1 VDLHSSIAA
10 AVSNYVPTSFLE
22 EIVLR
27 FHDGSR
33 TTADILSRQRE
44 RLAKLK
50 DCVFVFD
57 EDESSRGDLREDL
70 QGGWQGKY
78 NAYLRRVGSPLEPAP
93 SSAQAQDDLD
103 NVILPSGVIRTLEEM
118 RSMNVKPTVFA
129 WMPLGVS
136 SVDADAL
143 AWTKGSLQ
151 PHDRPIFIGL
161 VADWNLMAS
170 TRPPFIYVWNAPDA
184 QE

>member
-1 VDLHSSIAA
+1 
-10 AVSNYVPTSFLE
+10 
-22 EIVLR
+22 
-27 FHDGSR
+27 
-33 TTADILSRQRE
+33 
-44 RLAKLK
+44 
-50 DCVFVFD
+50 
-57 EDESSRGDLREDL
+57 
-70 QGGWQGKY
+70 
-78 NAYLRRVGSPLEPAP
+78 VGSPLEPAP